1 VELRPITAVT
11 RILASP
17 LYHKDV
23 AAAFLCLY
31 PKISHANQGTTVMRA
46 RDVQT
51 CTRCRSAKRQCDKLR
66 PCSRCHK
73 AKAECIYEGQTSET
87 SPLESSSRSEGV
99 SDIASKAS
107 SPHSVIKRRSRACF
121 SCTRCH
127 RLKIKCDRRA
137 PCSRCTRSGYETTCI
152 YTHRLNRSEKSTLP
166 SSLFAIEDPEFVV
179 ATWFLRRRGSG
190 HFRALLDR
198 VRLPYVVCHNAAK
211 APAEPVTI

>member
-1 VELRPITAVT
+1 MPLNSGAKPTIAGATAS
-11 RILASP
+11 SP
-17 LYHKDV
+17 LHSHKDV

-31 PKISHANQGTTVMRA
+31 PRANLETTVMRA

-87 SPLESSSRSEGV
+87 PPLESSSRSERV
-99 SDIASKAS
+99 SDTTSTAS
-107 SPHSVIKRRSRACF
+107 SPHSVIKRRTRACF

-152 YTHRLNRSEKSTLP
+152 YTHRLNKSEKSTLP
-166 SSLFAIEDPEFVV
+166 SSIFAIEDPEFVV

-198 VRLPYVVCHNAAK
+198 VRLPYVVCQGSC
-211 APAEPVTI
+211 